1 MEGQPERTFSR
12 AGNAMIPAPRQNSP
26 SLKSD
31 RIFIM
36 RLHYLRAT
44 IAAALI
50 GLSGCTVAGQAALT
64 ALPGQIVGAEATA
77 DQTIN
82 QLILQKAVDTH
93 NLGVALGQV
102 NAAQGMVSLTPNV
115 TTTTTATP
123 APVSTVAPPDTMPT
137 TITMPPPVSA
147 PAPVMTPAPV
157 GTNPPAT
164 LP

>member
-1 MEGQPERTFSR
+1 
-12 AGNAMIPAPRQNSP
+12 
-26 SLKSD
+26 
-31 RIFIM
+31 M
-36 RLHYLRAT
+36 RLRYLRAT

-50 GLSGCTVAGQAALT
+50 GLSGCTVAGQAALNG
-64 ALPGQIVGAEATA
+64 LPSQITGAEATA

-102 NAAQGMVSLTPNV
+102 NAAQGMVSMTPNV
-115 TTTTTATP
+115 TVTTTATP
-123 APVSTVAPPDTMPT
+123 APVATVAPPDTMPT
-137 TITMPPPVSA
+137 PITMPPPVSA
-147 PAPVMTPAPV
+147 PVVVPPPVATPAPV